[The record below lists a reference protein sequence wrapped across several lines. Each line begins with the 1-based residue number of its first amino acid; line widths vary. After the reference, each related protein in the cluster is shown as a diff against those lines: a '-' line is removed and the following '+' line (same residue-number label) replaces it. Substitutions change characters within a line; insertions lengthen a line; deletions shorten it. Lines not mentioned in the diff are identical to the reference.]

1 MFEIS
6 ERAHAGLQL
15 MAALA
20 SAYEKEERLR
30 LKTIAEEAHISTTY
44 LEEIAASL
52 RKANL
57 IEGRQGPGGGYR
69 LTRAPKTITLEDI
82 STALEGQV
90 TLVDCQNTSILCPHE
105 KHCRTK
111 NIWHRLQKTIQ
122 NQLRTTSLQDLT

>member
-20 SAYEKEERLR
+20 TASQKEERVS
-30 LKTIAEEAHISTTY
+30 LKAIAEEAHISPTY
-44 LEEIAASL
+44 LEEIATTL

-57 IEGRQGPGGGYR
+57 IEGRQGPGGGYK
-69 LTRAPKTITLEDI
+69 LTRAPNTITLEDI

-90 TLVDCQNTSILCPHE
+90 TLVDCQNASSLCPHE
-105 KHCRTK
+105 KRCRTK
-111 NIWHRLQKTIQ
+111 NIWHKLQKNIKT
-122 NQLRTTSLQDLT
+122 QLQSMTLQDVA